1 MKHWVAG
8 LIAAGLLAGAAMP
21 AHATSA
27 QVLRDLNVRAGPGT
41 SFPIIGRLR
50 AYSNV
55 EAVACNPGW
64 CTIAWQGPAFVS
76 AAYLGFS
83 GPPPYVNGPLVVPAA
98 VVVPV
103 VPLMTPATPVVVT
116 EPNPAVLVAPPP
128 PVYYGPPNKLYVNP
142 PPPLAPTPGYYG
154 AYGIWTW

>member
-41 SFPIIGRLR
+41 SFPIIGALR

-103 VPLMTPATPVVVT
+103 VPLMNAGHACGGDGA
-116 EPNPAVLVAPPP
+116 EPRRSGGAPP